1 VCHLEPLL
9 QLAIGCQLQSTQ
21 IQALLMHGEVSK
33 YFIIEGSPDQDWQQC
48 VVRLHPQHL
57 IQDAAERESNGAHS
71 SGTVITASQKE
82 ELVQAAIHAWSS
94 HLNSDRG
101 RAGLL
106 AALALISA
114 SSSSK
119 SAFTMHLR
127 DLCSSIAQLLSTSS
141 DQLATLLPLGASWQI
156 PEAHSLQ
163 HMLASG
169 PNCSYFDLSPAL
181 NDTHTQSQVVVRL
194 LASQLALQAWQAPSS
209 IASGTSQL
217 RLPSAAAADNMQP
230 LPAFVFE
237 FDSSHQLPKP
247 AAGPKPAAPGSLPH
261 SSSSGMIPAFMPE
274 QATPPGSGRALPAPS
289 TAATSSC
296 SLDHFSDAT
305 ESIMRNSAFHHPSS
319 WSSSHS
325 GDLFR

>member
-1 VCHLEPLL
+1 
-9 QLAIGCQLQSTQ
+9 
-21 IQALLMHGEVSK
+21 
-33 YFIIEGSPDQDWQQC
+33 